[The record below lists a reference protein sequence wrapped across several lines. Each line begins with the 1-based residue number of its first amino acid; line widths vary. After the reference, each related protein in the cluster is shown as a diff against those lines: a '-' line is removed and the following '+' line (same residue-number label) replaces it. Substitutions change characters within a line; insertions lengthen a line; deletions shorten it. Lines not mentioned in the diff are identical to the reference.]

1 MKIRALM
8 LMIVVAFAMP
18 SWAQETPSKLEKK
31 TLFGGNIEIMAP
43 SNFEL
48 LDSSV
53 IDYKYPSANK
63 PKVVFS
69 NVEMSINLAFSVKE
83 NASKSKINISLFT
96 DIMATTLKD
105 ALPGSKV
112 LDQGVVRQNGGDF
125 GYVEIRTK
133 ALDTQIY
140 NLMYF
145 VITEEELI
153 IVSFNCP
160 MKLLKEWKPVA
171 KDIMA
176 SLVVKGA

>member
-1 MKIRALM
+1 MVLF
-8 LMIVVAFAMP
+8 LVAIAVT
-18 SWAQETPSKLEKK
+18 SWAQEKPSKLQKQV
-31 TLFGGNIEIMAP
+31 LFDGNIEIMLP
-43 SNFEL
+43 SNFEA
-48 LDSSV
+48 LDTTV
-53 IDYKYPSANK
+53 INYKYPTANK
-63 PKVVFS
+63 PKVVYS
-69 NVEMSINLAFSVKE
+69 NVEMSINVAFAVKE
-83 NASKSKINISLFT
+83 NASKSKINVSLST
-96 DIMATTLKD
+96 DIMASTLKE

-112 LDQGVVRQNGGDF
+112 LDQGVIRQSGGDF
-125 GYVEIRTK
+125 GYVELRTK

-160 MKLLKEWKPVA
+160 MKLLKTWKPVA